1 MTVWTILGVL
11 QWTEKRFAE
20 RKLGTPRLDAQLLLA
35 HVLGKDCVHLYTHFD
50 QPLEADELAKYRALI
65 QRRLS
70 GEPVAYLVGKKEFRS
85 LELAVDARVLVP
97 RPDTETAVDAALAL
111 LPAEGEARVVDVGT
125 GSGAIALALKKER
138 PALEVLAVDRS
149 PDAAA
154 VARANAERL
163 GLAVEVV
170 EGDLLAPV
178 AARAPFAAIVSNPPY
193 IPSGEIAG
201 LQAEVRKE
209 PLAALD
215 GGADGLDVIRR
226 LVADAPP
233 LLADGG
239 ALVLEVGAGQAP
251 AVVALFAAD
260 GRYDAATTTKES
272 RRHRAR
278 RRRAEEVA
286 TTGSSPALRRRGP

>member
-1 MTVWTILGVL
+1 M
-11 QWTEKRFAE
+11 
-20 RKLGTPRLDAQLLLA
+20 
-35 HVLGKDCVHLYTHFD
+35 
-50 QPLEADELAKYRALI
+50 
-65 QRRLS
+65 
-70 GEPVAYLVGKKEFRS
+70 AYLVGKKEFRS

-111 LPAEGEARVVDVGT
+111 LPAGEGGRVVDVGT

-178 AARAPFAAIVSNPPY
+178 AARAPFAAHR
-193 IPSGEIAG
+193 
-201 LQAEVRKE
+201 LQPALHPVGRGRRRWR
-209 PLAALD
+209 PRCARSRCAALD

-233 LLADGG
+233 LLAAGG

-251 AVVALFAAD
+251 AVAALFAAD
-260 GRYDAATTTKES
+260 GRYDAGDDHQGP

-278 RRRAEEVA
+278 RRRAQFV
-286 TTGSSPALRRRGP
+286 R